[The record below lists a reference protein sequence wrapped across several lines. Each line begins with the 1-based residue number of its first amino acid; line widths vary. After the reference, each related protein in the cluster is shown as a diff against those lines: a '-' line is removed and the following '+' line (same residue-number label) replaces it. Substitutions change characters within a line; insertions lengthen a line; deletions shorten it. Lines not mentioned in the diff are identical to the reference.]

1 MNTRIEYELTREDAA
16 VAMRLAA
23 ERERARTP
31 FGERALGLAA
41 WLLVA
46 MGIFVVMF
54 AGTPN
59 GAPAPGSTK
68 ALALLFLGMI
78 VLGSLQSSLARR
90 RAFESVLD
98 ASGPYPLHVTLG
110 WDADALSLASRN
122 ARSAISWSAIAAV
135 DVRAAHVAIYLGP
148 GQALL
153 VPKSAFADEEAA
165 TVFAQFAREAIARS
179 RQQPGRAMSG

>member
-1 MNTRIEYELTREDAA
+1 MKKKKH
-16 VAMRLAA
+16 A
-23 ERERARTP
+23 EHVNHER
-31 FGERALGLAA
+31 
-41 WLLVA
+41 WLVSYADFITLLFA
-46 MGIFVVMF
+46 FFVVMF

-90 RAFESVLD
+90 RNFDAVLD
-98 ASGPYPLHVTLG
+98 ASGPYPLHITLG

-153 VPKSAFADEEAA
+153 VPKSAFADQEAA
-165 TVFAQFAREAIARS
+165 NVFAQFAREAIARS
-179 RQQPGRAMSG
+179 RRQQGP